1 MIGKILFIGDSVT
14 DCDRV
19 REDLYDTGS
28 GYVKKLVDAHFA
40 DDLIINKGIS
50 GDRIGNLEDRWQED
64 VMDLQPSVLTIL
76 IGVND
81 TWRRYDDNDPTS
93 AEDFTNRY
101 RALIQ
106 KTQAAFPVKIILCE
120 PFILAVRDEM
130 KEWRTDLEEK
140 IAGIKSLA
148 NEFNLPFV
156 AYDQK
161 FAELVP
167 VHGMGALAE
176 DGIHPTDFGHQ
187 VMADLWLETF
197 KALP

>member
-19 REDLYDTGS
+19 RENLYDTGT
-28 GYVKKLVDAHFA
+28 GYVKKLVDAHFG

-101 RALIQ
+101 RALIK

-120 PFILAVRDEM
+120 PFILPVREEM

-148 NEFNLPFV
+148 TEFNLPFV

-161 FAELVP
+161 FAELVET
-167 VHGMGALAE
+167 HCMTALAE